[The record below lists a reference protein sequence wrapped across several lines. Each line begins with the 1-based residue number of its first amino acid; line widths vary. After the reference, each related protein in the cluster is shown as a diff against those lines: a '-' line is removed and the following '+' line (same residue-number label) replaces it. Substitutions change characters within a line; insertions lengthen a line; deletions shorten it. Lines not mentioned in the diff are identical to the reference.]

1 MACAGVI
8 ASAGAQLDFTI
19 MTVGSRTVSVGKSTV
34 TYFGFNNGTSTGSL
48 SKTSLETQGG
58 NARTCTQIEDQGTNI
73 LFTLTDGEDSDAA
86 GYKTLVIGSLSLS
99 RSGRSSFSSGTWTY
113 SSTSSVISD
122 ANGSTLIVQ
131 LRAD

>member
-19 MTVGSRTVSVGKSTV
+19 MTVGSRTVSVGKSTL
-34 TYFGFNNGTSTGSL
+34 TFFGFNNSTSTGSL

-58 NARTCTQIEDQGTNI
+58 NARTCTQIEDQGSQI
-73 LFTLTDGEDSDAA
+73 LFTLTSGEDSDAA
-86 GYKTLVIGSLSLS
+86 GYKTLVIGDLVLS
-99 RSGRSSFSSGTWTY
+99 RSDRTFFSSGTWTY
-113 SSTSSVISD
+113 TSADDAISA
-122 ANGSTLIVQ
+122 ANGSTIIVQ